1 MHALDW
7 LLDSLIEDHD
17 EIVVLRVIEPGSS
30 AYLGWKSQVEES
42 REEAERVL
50 EGVMR
55 RNGEDR
61 QVSGFRLYSA
71 IRITSEHESR
81 ANFDCERSL
90 QV

>member
-1 MHALDW
+1 MLATEPSRIIEYSVHALDW

-50 EGVMR
+50 EGIMR
-55 RNGEDR
+55 RNGEER
-61 QVSGFRLYSA
+61 QVSSLRLYP
-71 IRITSEHESR
+71 SR
-81 ANFDCERSL
+81 KVL
-90 QV
+90 KQ